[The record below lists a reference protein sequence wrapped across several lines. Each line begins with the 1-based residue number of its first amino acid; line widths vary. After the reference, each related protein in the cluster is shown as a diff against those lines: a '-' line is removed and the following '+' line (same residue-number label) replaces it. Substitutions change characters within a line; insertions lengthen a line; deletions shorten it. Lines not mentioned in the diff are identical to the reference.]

1 MHDRRYDLLKGDLMP
16 AKKIDEVTLFTFLN
30 QIQTKRKTIEYDRK
44 IAPAFMLSHWLS
56 HDKDLI
62 EKVNKI
68 NHYQFLLPDDVI
80 YEYYMDALPTGKRYI
95 KWIKKRKEDEK
106 MEKRIKKLQEHFP
119 QLSTRECKMLL
130 TYLVNKQK

>member
-1 MHDRRYDLLKGDLMP
+1 MP

-30 QIQTKRKTIEYDRK
+30 QIQTKRKIIEYNKK
-44 IAPAFMLSHWLS
+44 IAPAFMLTHWLS
-56 HDKDLI
+56 HDKGLI
-62 EKVNKI
+62 GKVNKI
-68 NHYQFLLPDDVI
+68 NQYQFLLPDEVI
-80 YEYYMDALPTGKRYI
+80 YEYYMDALPAGKRYI

-130 TYLVNKQK
+130 SFLMNK

>member
-1 MHDRRYDLLKGDLMP
+1 MP

-95 KWIKKRKEDEK
+95 KWIKKRKEYEK

>member
-1 MHDRRYDLLKGDLMP
+1 MP

-30 QIQTKRKTIEYDRK
+30 QIQTKRKTVEYNRK
-44 IAPAFMLSHWLS
+44 IAPAFMLTHWLS
-56 HDKDLI
+56 HDKGLI
-62 EKVNKI
+62 GKVNKI
-68 NHYQFLLPDDVI
+68 NQYQFLLPDEVV

-106 MEKRIKKLQEHFP
+106 MEKRIEKLQEHFP

-130 TYLVNKQK
+130 SFLMNKQK

>member
-1 MHDRRYDLLKGDLMP
+1 MP
-16 AKKIDEVTLFTFLN
+16 AKKIDEVNLFTFLN
-30 QIQTKRKTIEYDRK
+30 QIQNKRKTIEYDRK
-44 IAPAFMLSHWLS
+44 IAPAFMLTHWLS
-56 HDKDLI
+56 HDKGLI

-68 NHYQFLLPDDVI
+68 NHYQFLLPDKVI

-106 MEKRIKKLQEHFP
+106 MEKRIKNLQEHFP

>member
-1 MHDRRYDLLKGDLMP
+1 MP